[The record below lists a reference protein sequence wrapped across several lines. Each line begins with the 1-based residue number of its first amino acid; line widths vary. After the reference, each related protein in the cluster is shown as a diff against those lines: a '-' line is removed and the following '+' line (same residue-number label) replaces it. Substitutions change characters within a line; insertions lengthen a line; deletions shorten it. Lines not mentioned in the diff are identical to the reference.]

1 MQHHS
6 KGGEKDENE
15 LAFLG
20 RWISIINRLGRR
32 RMWRKKRGGYG
43 VSGTVS
49 ATF

>member
-1 MQHHS
+1 MQRHP

-15 LAFLG
+15 LAFPS

-32 RMWRKKRGGYG
+32 RMRRKKRGGYG
-43 VSGTVS
+43 VAGTVS